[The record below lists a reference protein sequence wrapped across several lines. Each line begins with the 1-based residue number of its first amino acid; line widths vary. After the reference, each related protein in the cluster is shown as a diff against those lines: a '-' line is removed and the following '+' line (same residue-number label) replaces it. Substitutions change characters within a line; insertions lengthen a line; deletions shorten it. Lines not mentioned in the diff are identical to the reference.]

1 MENFEFSMPTRII
14 FGKDTE
20 KRIGSEIKKHSKKV
34 LFHYGGG
41 SIKKFGL
48 YDKVIK
54 SLRENDIEFVEL
66 GGVEPNPRLG
76 LVKEGIKLCRENGI
90 DFILG
95 VGGGSVLDSAK
106 AIAIGVPYGGDV
118 WDFYIDKADINEALP
133 VGAVLTI
140 PAAGSEAS
148 NGSVITNE
156 RGNYKRPASDELLR
170 PKFAVMN
177 PEVTYSLPPYQ
188 TACGASDII
197 AHVFERYFTTTK
209 NVDLTDRLSESVIK
223 TMVKYTPVALRE
235 PKNYAARA
243 EIMWTGTLAHND
255 LLSTGRADDW
265 GSHMIEHEISAIY
278 DIAHGAGLSIV
289 FPAWMKYVY
298 RKDVERFVQFASRVW
313 NVEPDLYN
321 MEATALEGIKR
332 LEQFYRQIKLP
343 VRLSD
348 VNIGD
353 KHFRRM
359 AEKCLEFGEVGSFL
373 KLTEEDVINILK
385 LAK

>member
-1 MENFEFSMPTRII
+1 MENFEFSMPTKVI

-20 KRIGSEIKKHSKKV
+20 TRIGPEVKKYSKKV

-41 SIKKFGL
+41 SIKKYGL
-48 YDKVIK
+48 YDKVVK
-54 SLRENDIEFVEL
+54 SLREGDIGFVEL
-66 GGVEPNPRLG
+66 AGVEPNPRLG

-106 AIAIGVPYGGDV
+106 AIAIGVPYQGDV
-118 WDFYIDKADINEALP
+118 WDFYTKKATIKEALG

-156 RGNYKRPASDELLR
+156 QNNYKRPAESELIR
-170 PKFAVMN
+170 PKFAIMN
-177 PEVTYSLPPYQ
+177 PEVTYTLPPYQ

-197 AHVFERYFTTTK
+197 AHVFERYFTRVK
-209 NVDLTDRLSESVIK
+209 NVDLTDRLCESMVK
-223 TMVKYTPVALRE
+223 TMVKYTPVVLEE
-235 PKNYAARA
+235 PNNYAARA
-243 EIMWTGTLAHND
+243 EIMWTGTVAHND
-255 LLSTGRADDW
+255 LLTTGRIGDW

-298 RKDVERFVQFASRVW
+298 RRDVERFVQFATRVW
-313 NVEPDLYN
+313 NVEPDLFD
-321 MEATALEGIKR
+321 MEATALEGIRR
-332 LEQFYRQIKLP
+332 LEQFYRQINLP

-348 VNIGD
+348 ISIGEER
-353 KHFRRM
+353 FEQM
-359 AEKCLEFGEVGSFL
+359 AEKCVEFGSVGSFL
-373 KLTEEDVINILK
+373 ELTKDDVLKILK